1 MEKMSIDINL
11 AVQEERKF
19 KTFYLVL
26 GSCGLAFL
34 VLTFIWPDLPF
45 RSSYLMWIAFLP
57 SMVDAIL
64 YGLGRKRMLADNFP
78 YLKINEERIERSKG
92 GVFAK
97 PEIIRWTDVKTIDL
111 KLFEIHLT
119 TLRNESIVV
128 DLTNLTDENLKIVKE
143 FVRTIQQ
150 SRFSK

>member
-1 MEKMSIDINL
+1 M
-11 AVQEERKF
+11 F
-19 KTFYLVL
+19 
-26 GSCGLAFL
+26 
-34 VLTFIWPDLPF
+34 
-45 RSSYLMWIAFLP
+45 
-57 SMVDAIL
+57 
-64 YGLGRKRMLADNFP
+64 ADNFP

-150 SRFSK
+150 SRSQK